1 MCRRPLQLWGF
12 GYSLTD
18 RLVHL
23 SLEHDL
29 QPFTIRHVVVSPHPS
44 LPGPDWR
51 CLWYGSFN
59 IQRYMWEYILL
70 LTFINIVDSGPR
82 FARGVLGAWEGILI
96 STVCCRLLQ
105 FGLLVHVYRH
115 HLVGCC
121 CAIGRHLWVL
131 LLSPQPPSRRCF
143 RGGFRATSST
153 TVLYLRGVSSWQHHH
168 DGSCVGGIKNDNK
181 QINVTWTLYMI
192 TWSLSIIIVRALI
205 CGVVWWGNVNI
216 TQMVYYVIIL
226 LYEGY
231 DLTQL
236 IADGN
241 SVLGIQVIIYPY
253 QSWIVSL
260 PATDHFWLR
269 PGDVKHSVGG

>member
-1 MCRRPLQLWGF
+1 MWLSHHTPAYPVRIGAVCDMGVSISNDTCESISYFL
-12 GYSLTD
+12 
-18 RLVHL
+18 L
-23 SLEHDL
+23 SL
-29 QPFTIRHVVVSPHPS
+29 
-44 LPGPDWR
+44 
-51 CLWYGSFN
+51 
-59 IQRYMWEYILL
+59 ILL
-70 LTFINIVDSGPR
+70 TAGQDLHEECF
-82 FARGVLGAWEGILI
+82 GAWECILI

-253 QSWIVSL
+253 QSWISL
-260 PATDHFWLR
+260 PATSGLELARDLWITSGLNQEMWSTVLGDNTQDIGTDWDWLCF
-269 PGDVKHSVGG
+269 G